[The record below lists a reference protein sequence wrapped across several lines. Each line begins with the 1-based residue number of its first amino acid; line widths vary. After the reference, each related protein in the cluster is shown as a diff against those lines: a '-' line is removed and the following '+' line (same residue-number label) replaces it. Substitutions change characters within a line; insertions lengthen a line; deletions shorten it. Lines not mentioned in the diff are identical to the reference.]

1 MFSKLSKLMLCLSV
15 VFALTMASDDE
26 ETATLKATIFDN
38 DSEFMRGFETGL
50 FLRSKGGTIEEYGCA
65 MPEDVSGVG
74 ASAMEA
80 IKTQIEL
87 AKGFAKLDPIVD
99 TALTVVVNFLEGLMN
114 FMSILAPSGRD
125 QLD

>member
-1 MFSKLSKLMLCLSV
+1 
-15 VFALTMASDDE
+15 
-26 ETATLKATIFDN
+26 
-38 DSEFMRGFETGL
+38 
-50 FLRSKGGTIEEYGCA
+50 
-65 MPEDVSGVG
+65 MPEDAGGVG

-99 TALTVVVNFLEGLMN
+99 TALSVVVNFLEGLMN